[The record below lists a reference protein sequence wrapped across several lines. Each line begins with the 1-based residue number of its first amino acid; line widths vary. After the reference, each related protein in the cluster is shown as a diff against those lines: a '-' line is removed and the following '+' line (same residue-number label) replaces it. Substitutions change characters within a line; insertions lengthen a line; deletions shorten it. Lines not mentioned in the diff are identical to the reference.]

1 MAAESTLPQVL
12 GTAEFVAN
20 YKNNSPEWLE
30 LRRSG
35 FGGSEVA
42 TCLGLNPW
50 ESALTL
56 WYKRTNR
63 IDSEVLD
70 NPAMEWGRRLE
81 SVVMAK
87 FKEDHPELEV
97 WDDVGTW
104 RNNERRYQL
113 VNPDGIYRDADGN
126 YGIIEI
132 KTAAYKDDWAYGV
145 PKYYKT
151 QVQYYLNAFGFDNA
165 HVVLLVAGRDYNEF
179 ELPADDFQQAVDLAA
194 VERFLNCVENDTRPD
209 WDGSNS
215 TYETV
220 RKMHPQIEDGSVEL
234 NELYV
239 LYKNHKAAAAAA
251 DARLTEVKSQ
261 IMDLM
266 GLAKNGLYDGKVV
279 MTRTAKGQGL
289 PYLMEKR

>member
-1 MAAESTLPQVL
+1 MAAGSTLPQVL
-12 GTAEFVAN
+12 GDAEFVAN
-20 YKNNSPEWLE
+20 YENNSAEWLE

-50 ESALTL
+50 ESAVTL

-63 IDSEVLD
+63 IDSEIPD
-70 NPAMEWGRRLE
+70 NPSMEWGRRLE
-81 SVVMAK
+81 SVVMDK
-87 FKEDHPELEV
+87 FKEEHPELEV
-97 WDDVGTW
+97 WDNVGTW
-104 RNNERRYQL
+104 RNNARRYQL

-165 HVVLLVAGRDYNEF
+165 YVVLLVAGRDYNEF
-179 ELPADDFQQAVDLAA
+179 VLPADDFQQSVDLAA
-194 VERFLNCVENDTRPD
+194 VERFLKCVEDDEQPA

-220 RKMHPQIEDGSVEL
+220 RKVHPSIQDDEVEL
-234 NELYV
+234 GNLFEF
-239 LYKNHKAAAAAA
+239 YKDAKRAASNA
-251 DARLTEVKSQ
+251 DEYLTLIKSQ
-261 IMDLM
+261 ILDQM
-266 GLAKNGLYDGKVV
+266 GLAKNGLYKNKVV

-289 PYLMEKR
+289 PYLLEKR

>member
-1 MAAESTLPQVL
+1 MVTGSTLPQVL
-12 GTAEFVAN
+12 GDAEFVAN
-20 YKNNSPEWLE
+20 YENNSPEWLA
-30 LRRSG
+30 LRREG

-50 ESALTL
+50 ESAVTL

-63 IDSEVLD
+63 IDSEIAD

-81 SVVMAK
+81 PVVMAK
-87 FKEDHPELEV
+87 FKEAHPELEI
-97 WDDVGTW
+97 WDNVGTW
-104 RNNERRYQL
+104 RNKNRPWQL
-113 VNPDGIYRDADGN
+113 VNPDGIYRDPEGN

-132 KTAAYKDDWAYGV
+132 KTAAYKDDWAFGV

-165 HVVLLVAGRDYNEF
+165 HVALLVAGRDYDSY

-194 VERFLNCVENDTRPD
+194 VERFLKCVEDDEQPA

-220 RKMHPQIEDGSVEL
+220 RKVHPEIENTEVEL
-234 NELYV
+234 GQLYESYKEAKRAANNANEY
-239 LYKNHKAAAAAA
+239 
-251 DARLTEVKSQ
+251 LTLIKTQ
-261 IMDLM
+261 ILDLM
-266 GLAKNGLYDGKVV
+266 GLAKNGVYQKKVV
-279 MTRTAKGQGL
+279 LTRTAKGQGL
-289 PYLMEKR
+289 PYLLEKR

>member
-1 MAAESTLPQVL
+1 MAAGSTLPQVL
-12 GTAEFVAN
+12 GDAEFVAN
-20 YKNNSPEWLE
+20 YENNSPEWLE

-50 ESALTL
+50 ESAVTL

-63 IDSEVLD
+63 IDSEIPD
-70 NPAMEWGRRLE
+70 NPSMEWGRRLE
-81 SVVMAK
+81 SVVMDK
-87 FKEDHPELEV
+87 FKEEHPELEV
-97 WDDVGTW
+97 WDNVGTW
-104 RNNERRYQL
+104 RNNARRYQL

-165 HVVLLVAGRDYNEF
+165 YVVLLVAGRDYNEF
-179 ELPADDFQQAVDLAA
+179 ALPADDFQQAVDLAA
-194 VERFLNCVENDTRPD
+194 VKRFLKCVENDEQPA

-220 RKMHPQIEDGSVEL
+220 RKVHPGIVDGSVDL
-234 NELYV
+234 DDFYV
-239 LYKNHKAAAAAA
+239 MYKNYKLAAAKAEEK
-251 DARLTEVKSQ
+251 LLQIKSQ
-261 IMDLM
+261 IMVLM
-266 GLAKNGLYDGKVV
+266 GNAKNGTYAGKVV

>member
-1 MAAESTLPQVL
+1 MAAELTLPQVL
-12 GTAEFVAN
+12 GDAEFVAN
-20 YKNNSPEWLE
+20 YESNTPEWLE
-30 LRRSG
+30 LRKTG

-63 IDSEVLD
+63 IDSEVPD
-70 NPAMEWGRRLE
+70 NDAMEWGRLLE
-81 SVVMAK
+81 PVIMDK
-87 FKEDHPELEV
+87 FRGKHPELEIF
-97 WDDVGTW
+97 DKVGTW
-104 RNNERRYQL
+104 RNKDREYQL

-151 QVQYYLNAFGFDNA
+151 QVQYYLNAFGFDHA
-165 HVVLLVAGRDYNEF
+165 YVVLLVAGRGYFEY
-179 ELPADDFQQAVDLAA
+179 ELPADDFQQSIDLAA
-194 VERFLNCVENDTRPD
+194 VERFLKCVENDTQPD

-215 TYETV
+215 TYETI
-220 RKMHPQIEDGSVEL
+220 RKVHPLIEDGSVEL
-234 NELYV
+234 DELYV
-239 LYKNHKAAAAAA
+239 LYKNYKAAAAAA
-251 DARLTEVKSQ
+251 DSKLTEIKSQ
-261 IMDLM
+261 IMDAM
-266 GLAKNGLYDGKVV
+266 GSVKNGTYDGKTV

>member
-1 MAAESTLPQVL
+1 MAAGSTLPQVL

-20 YKNNSPEWLE
+20 YENNSPEWLE

-63 IDSEVLD
+63 IDSEIPD
-70 NPAMEWGRRLE
+70 NASMEWGRRLE

-87 FKEDHPELEV
+87 FKENHPELEI
-97 WDDVGTW
+97 WDNVGTW
-104 RNNERRYQL
+104 RNKDRSYQL

-165 HVVLLVAGRDYNEF
+165 YVVLLVAGRDYNEF

-194 VERFLNCVENDTRPD
+194 VENFLKYVDEDKQPD

-215 TYETV
+215 TYETI
-220 RKMHPQIEDGSVEL
+220 RKVHPYIENENVEL
-234 NELYV
+234 GQIFET
-239 LYKNHKAAAAAA
+239 YKKAKAAAAKA
-251 DARLTEVKSQ
+251 DEYFTLIKSQ
-261 IMDLM
+261 ILDKM
-266 GLAKNGLYDGKVV
+266 GFAKSGVYQGKIVLV
-279 MTRTAKGQGL
+279 RTAKGQGL
-289 PYLMEKR
+289 PYLLEKR